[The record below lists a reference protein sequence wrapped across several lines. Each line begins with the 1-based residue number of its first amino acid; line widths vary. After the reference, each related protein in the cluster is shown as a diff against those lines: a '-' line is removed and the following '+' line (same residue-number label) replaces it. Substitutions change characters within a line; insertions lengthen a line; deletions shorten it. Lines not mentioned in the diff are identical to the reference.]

1 MATYKKGWTPEEKKV
16 INTSKKTIKTVFES
30 VTSSMFPFDNIS
42 FDNIKETFMY
52 RYIRNFIGGLLI
64 IGFLL
69 LILYL
74 GAIFVTWSVPKGND
88 NPIDGPTKMFFR
100 LIFLGYLFVI
110 LCWTIEED

>member
-16 INTSKKTIKTVFES
+16 IDTSKKTIKTVFES

-74 GAIFVTWSVPKGND
+74 GAIFVTWSVPKGTGE
-88 NPIDGPTKMFFR
+88 PMDGATKMFLR
-100 LIFLGYLFVI
+100 LLFFCYTFLI
-110 LCWTIEED
+110 LCLSLDED